1 MIKKYYSYAAI
12 FLVAG
17 FIVTLAN
24 LKCGEYQGILEKV
37 GYDPINTIS
46 GLPNLEI
53 NRNNLFQYV
62 FNTNGSL
69 YRIMMS
75 GNYNLVGKKIGDF
88 WYTSFF
94 GNLVLILC
102 VYFIFR
108 NSSRELQLFS
118 ILCTLSLPI
127 FSHHL
132 INIVGQ
138 RAAYSGLFAI
148 VYCPLELD
156 NVWGDWANIVLKAD
170 YYSAVLSCL
179 GCVLFYVLITS
190 GNYKKPALY
199 SFTAGLISS
208 LSFLFKAHQVPSIL
222 LGILFFLSILFLLS
236 EKKANVYMHFT
247 IFMSAII
254 LVLTFMFIFGGLK
267 AGLDYIKEAMH
278 HPLRFSE
285 TYIKSRYGLFWY
297 FCIIPSL
304 LGFCPL
310 FIIFI
315 KTQTFLLNC
324 KSKEKP
330 YYSAFLLASLMM
342 ALPSFLPGSP
352 KNMSMMLPSML
363 FLLCGCL
370 CMLSHNNQFHSSIKK
385 TIIGVNI
392 LFLCFFTFL
401 CYSFVKENRSYGD
414 FWSKIRSTN
423 NREEKI
429 VKDVTSK
436 IIERNCSL
444 ILTPHTS
451 HGFPDRIMYEYY
463 IIQRQKTPLCFFDPI
478 FQDKN
483 GQWPSAELIVSRFK
497 PNDMI
502 LVMEDIKMKKFPLE
516 PGGLRQNI
524 EDLKIQIAK
533 QPAFVKVLD
542 YDIEPNTGF
551 LFCAPTPFKV
561 SLYMYFPRDL

>member
-24 LKCGEYQGILEKV
+24 LKCGGYQGMLEKV
-37 GYDPINTIS
+37 GYDPIGTIS

-53 NRNNLFQYV
+53 NQNNIIQYV

-75 GNYNLVGKKIGDF
+75 GNYHLVGKKISDF
-88 WYTSFF
+88 WYISFF

-108 NSSRELQLFS
+108 NSSRKLQLFS

-132 INIVGQ
+132 INIVGH

-148 VYCPLELD
+148 VYWPLELD

-170 YYSAVLSCL
+170 YYAAVLSCL
-179 GCVLFYVLITS
+179 GCVLFYVIITKQ
-190 GNYKKPALY
+190 NYKKPALY

-222 LGILFFLSILFLLS
+222 LGILFFLFILFLLS
-236 EKKANVYMHFT
+236 EKKANVYLHFT

-254 LVLTFMFIFGGLK
+254 LVLTFMSIFGGLK
-267 AGLDYIKEAMH
+267 AGLDYIKATTH

-310 FIIFI
+310 FIIFN
-315 KTQTFLLNC
+315 KTQTFLLNW
-324 KSKEKP
+324 KSKGKP
-330 YYSAFLLASLMM
+330 YYLAFLLASLMM
-342 ALPSFLPGSP
+342 ALPSFIPGSP

-363 FLLCGCL
+363 FLYCGCL
-370 CMLSHNNQFHSSIKK
+370 CMLSNNNKVDSLIKK
-385 TIIGVNI
+385 TVIAENI
-392 LFLCFFTFL
+392 FFLCFFTFL
-401 CYSFVKENRSYGD
+401 CYSFVKENRCYGD
-414 FWSKIRSTN
+414 FWSKKRSTN
-423 NREEKI
+423 SREEKI

-436 IIERNCSL
+436 IIEMNCSL
-444 ILTPHTS
+444 ILTPNTS
-451 HGFPDRIMYEYY
+451 SGFPDRIMYEYY
-463 IIQRQKTPLCFFDPI
+463 IKTGKKSPLCFFDPI

-483 GQWPSAELIVSRFK
+483 GQWPSSESIMSRFK

-502 LVMEDIKMKKFPLE
+502 LVMEDTKVKKFPLE

-524 EDLKIQIAK
+524 EDLKIQIAN

-542 YDIEPNTGF
+542 YGIEPNTGL
-551 LFCAPTPFKV
+551 LFHSPTPFKV
-561 SLYMYFPRDL
+561 SLYMFCK